1 MIPNTREHINHRLQY
16 LVRKR
21 LGFRAIRKITKFFFY
36 FVIQP
41 SLPISP
47 IQKYTVAKH
56 DSFCWLGARN
66 IEGTQ
71 HVGLEQYQTQ
81 CQFLIVGLEANR
93 KQFTID
99 KEQVRLGQPTRVLL
113 PITTGCCL
121 ILSPILSNSVIHIKR
136 STSQFLSC
144 EKYILF

>member
-1 MIPNTREHINHRLQY
+1 MIPNTREYIDHRLQY

-21 LGFRAIRKITKFFFY
+21 LEFRAIRKVTKSFFY

-71 HVGLEQYQTQ
+71 HVGLEQYQT
-81 CQFLIVGLEANR
+81 
-93 KQFTID
+93 
-99 KEQVRLGQPTRVLL
+99 
-113 PITTGCCL
+113 
-121 ILSPILSNSVIHIKR
+121 
-136 STSQFLSC
+136 
-144 EKYILF
+144 